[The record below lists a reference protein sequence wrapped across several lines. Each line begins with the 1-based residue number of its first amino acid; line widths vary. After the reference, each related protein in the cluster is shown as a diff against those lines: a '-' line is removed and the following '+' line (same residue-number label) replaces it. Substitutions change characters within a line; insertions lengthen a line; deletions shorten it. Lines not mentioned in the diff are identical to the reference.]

1 MHRGRPFGG
10 IVVAGAV
17 GAGLV
22 LSHWLAYLIA
32 VPHAHERARLL
43 ESTGHGY
50 WPLAAAVA
58 AAFGLAALVVT
69 GSRAVAQAR
78 DADLGQRRL
87 RHLVARLAGLQLPAF
102 VLLEAIERLASGTAD
117 LDFALQAPF
126 LVGLGVQL
134 IVATVLGVF
143 LSRFARAAARIAR
156 ILLRRKPP
164 VRPPALLLPARP
176 ATMPTRLLGL
186 APAGVRGPP
195 AS

>member
-1 MHRGRPFGG
+1 VHRGRPFGG

-17 GAGLV
+17 GTGLV

-32 VPHAHERARLL
+32 VPHAHERERVL

-58 AAFGLAALVVT
+58 AALGLVALVVT

-78 DADLGQRRL
+78 TADLGQQRH
-87 RHLVARLAGLQLPAF
+87 RHLVVRLAGMQIPAF
-102 VLLEAIERLASGTAD
+102 VLLEAIEGLASGTAS
-117 LDFALQAPF
+117 LDVALQAPF
-126 LVGLGVQL
+126 LVGLGLQL

-156 ILLRRKPP
+156 ILLREKLP
-164 VRPPALLLPARP
+164 VRSPALPPPARP
-176 ATMPTRLLGL
+176 AAMPARLLGL

-195 AS
+195 AA